1 MIELIKTPARRR
13 MPSDRN
19 NIMFNNLGCLSFKIP
34 DGFHSLIKFL
44 HIGLLLLHTVMNV
57 LKVSDLTMSNGLTT
71 SKSSLFELTEN
82 SSSIGN
88 TSGRDSLS
96 LLMAS
101 ARLSD
106 IPEWNSMPGRNLFAL
121 GQTVNVRSPSIKF
134 ILTFRKTFILFSL

>member
-1 MIELIKTPARRR
+1 M
-13 MPSDRN
+13 
-19 NIMFNNLGCLSFKIP
+19 
-34 DGFHSLIKFL
+34 
-44 HIGLLLLHTVMNV
+44 
-57 LKVSDLTMSNGLTT
+57 VSDLTISNGLTT
-71 SKSSLFELTEN
+71 SKSSVFELTEN

>member
-1 MIELIKTPARRR
+1 MIELIKTSARRR
-13 MPSDRN
+13 MPSYGT
-19 NIMFNNLGCLSFKIP
+19 IFMFNNLGCSSFKIP

-44 HIGLLLLHTVMNV
+44 NIGILLLHTVMNV